1 MAELTTIL
9 FDTLEF
15 SKELR
20 RCGFTEE
27 QAEGLAKAQKN
38 ALDQMV
44 DAKELATKKDMMQL
58 EHNLKKNILEVK
70 HDMIR
75 WVVMGLITQTG
86 VLIALVLA
94 LR

>member
-1 MAELTTIL
+1 
-9 FDTLEF
+9 
-15 SKELR
+15 
-20 RCGFTEE
+20 
-27 QAEGLAKAQKN
+27 
-38 ALDQMV
+38 MV

-75 WVVMGLITQTG
+75 WGVMGLITQTG